1 MEVQQEIW
9 QVPQELKDM
18 PIPPDSDPRKRRVMK
33 AATAAASSGS
43 SQMEDSRAVAET
55 PTQQKSTT
63 DESRKDVEGE
73 KTDESR
79 RSTAPNTR
87 RRIATK
93 TSLEENESG
102 KTTVAVTT
110 KESLDGIREKAIR
123 IASFDELETGSSA
136 ERWSTSRGA
145 ANDKTKKAN
154 ELVRALVGQITK
166 EVDIVVASDGKS
178 KLWRDWSLKR
188 AIQNW
193 NIKYFDIAR
202 SPGSVLRVFT
212 SSERLPNQLKFNEIG
227 EVGKLVKKIHTNDPK
242 VGEVWTSVIFG
253 PEEPTKLEHDAML
266 ASW

>member
-1 MEVQQEIW
+1 
-9 QVPQELKDM
+9 M
-18 PIPPDSDPRKRRVMK
+18 PIPPDSDPRKRRVTK

-43 SQMEDSRAVAET
+43 SQVEDSRAVAET

-63 DESRKDVEGE
+63 DESRMDVEGE
-73 KTDESR
+73 ETDESR

-110 KESLDGIREKAIR
+110 QESLDGIREKATR
-123 IASFDELETGSSA
+123 IASLDELETGSSA
-136 ERWSTSRGA
+136 DRWSIPRGE

-178 KLWRDWSLKR
+178 KLWRDLSLMR
-188 AIQNW
+188 PIQ
-193 NIKYFDIAR
+193 KLEHETCFDIAR
-202 SPGSVLRVFT
+202 SPVSALRVFT

-227 EVGKLVKKIHTNDPK
+227 EVGKFVMKIK
-242 VGEVWTSVIFG
+242 
-253 PEEPTKLEHDAML
+253 
-266 ASW
+266 SWKSLDIGNFWSRGAHET

>member
-1 MEVQQEIW
+1 
-9 QVPQELKDM
+9 M
-18 PIPPDSDPRKRRVMK
+18 PIPPDSDPRKRRITK

-43 SQMEDSRAVAET
+43 SQVEDSRAVAET

-63 DESRKDVEGE
+63 DESRMDVEGE
-73 KTDESR
+73 ETDESR

-110 KESLDGIREKAIR
+110 QESLDGIREKAMR
-123 IASFDELETGSSA
+123 IASLDGLETGSA
-136 ERWSTSRGA
+136 ERWSIPRGA
-145 ANDKTKKAN
+145 ANGKTKKGN
-154 ELVRALVGQITK
+154 ELVRALEGQITK
-166 EVDIVVASDGKS
+166 EVDIVVASVGKT
-178 KLWRDWSLKR
+178 KLWRDLSLMRTVRNRNMKCS
-188 AIQNW
+188 
-193 NIKYFDIAR
+193 DIAR
-202 SPGSVLRVFT
+202 SPGSALRVFT
-212 SSERLPNQLKFNEIG
+212 SSERLPSQLKFNEIG

-242 VGEVWTSVIFG
+242 VGKVWKSVIFG